1 MKVLMILSKEI
12 LTDDRVYRE
21 AKALVE
27 AGHEVAI
34 IAWDRC
40 GEYERESEIDGI
52 KIFRI
57 HNEGLMKILPNN
69 LFRNPLWWKMAYRK
83 GLDIYK
89 SGFRFNVVHCHDLD
103 TLLSGVWL
111 KRKLKVRL
119 IYDAHEIF
127 GYMISRDKPSVVVK
141 SAFWIEKSLV
151 KYVDYIITVSEI
163 LENYFKSF
171 AGKPVTV
178 VMNCK
183 NLVSKKYIPPNND
196 VFTVCYIGVLHKNR
210 MFPELVDIIGN
221 IEGVKLVIAGKKENL
236 YDEVK
241 KRSER
246 YENIEFLGA
255 IPFSDVIPETLKS
268 DVVINMINP
277 NDLNDRIS
285 LPNKLFE
292 ALVCG
297 RPIITTKGTYVG
309 ELAEKLRC
317 GIAIDYDG
325 ESVKKA
331 VELLRDNQNL
341 REELGKN
348 AFKAAKERYNWDEE
362 KRNLLKVYRELKD

>member
-141 SAFWIEKSLV
+141 SAFWMEKSLV

-255 IPFSDVIPETLKS
+255 IPFSDVIPKTLES

-285 LPNKLFE
+285 LPNKQFE
-292 ALVCG
+292 AMVCG
-297 RPIITTKGTYVG
+297 RPIITTEGTYSG
-309 ELAEKLRC
+309 DLTKKLNC
-317 GIAIDYDG
+317 GVVIDYN
-325 ESVKKA
+325 EKA
-331 VELLRDNQNL
+331 VERTIKNLRDNPKLCEHLGRNAL
-341 REELGKN
+341 R
-348 AFKAAKERYNWDEE
+348 AAIEKYNWKME
-362 KRNLLKVYRELKD
+362 KRKLIEIYQGFI